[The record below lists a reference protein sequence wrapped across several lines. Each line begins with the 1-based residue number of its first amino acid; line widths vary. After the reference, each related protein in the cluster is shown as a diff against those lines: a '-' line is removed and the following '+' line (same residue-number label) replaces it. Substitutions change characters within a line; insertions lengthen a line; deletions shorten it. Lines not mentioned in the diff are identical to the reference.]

1 MYKHIMVPLDG
12 SELAECV
19 LPHLSS
25 IAKGCHVSKVT
36 IVRVI
41 EPVHRF
47 DEWAPEVPDSARE
60 KLIEQFKQEDLK
72 DAKNYFDKVTKQLG
86 AEGIKASAEVLF
98 GRTEDELANYVIKK
112 RVDLVI
118 IASHGHSGP
127 SRYAWGGVT
136 SKVLRYANAPIL
148 MVRSPGCFTKY
159 EKR

>member
-12 SELAECV
+12 SKLAECV

-25 IAKGCHVSKVT
+25 TAKGFQVRKVT
-36 IVRVI
+36 LVHVI

-47 DEWAPEVPDSARE
+47 DEWEPELPGSARE
-60 KLIEQFKQEDLK
+60 KLIEKFKQEDLK
-72 DAKNYFDKVTKQLG
+72 EGKNYLDKVTKQLEG
-86 AEGIKASAEVLF
+86 EGIRASTEILF
-98 GRTEDELANYVIKK
+98 GRTEDELVDYVTKK
-112 RVDLVI
+112 GVDLI
-118 IASHGHSGP
+118 IISSHGRSGP

-148 MVRSPGCFTKY
+148 MVRSPGCFKKY